1 MTQVRRP
8 LIAALGLFTLAIAL
22 DRAGAGTGADVVGT
36 HAYALAAAA
45 IIVPATAAGLR
56 RSTPAL
62 VITTAIG
69 VLLGLSAVAG
79 LGFFG
84 DLPVHIA
91 AVEVAFV
98 ALAALLGHGIGS
110 ALDQLDVL
118 LTTAAVGE
126 SPAIDLEG
134 SMAANE
140 IHTELARSRRHD
152 RPLSVT
158 ILSPTERGFE
168 DALKRTALEMD
179 RAIRRRFMF
188 GSLARTV
195 AGVLRRSDLL
205 FEHRSSG
212 RLIVLSPETDEAGNA
227 LLVDRIL
234 GATSASGIETMAG
247 TASFPNDGI
256 GFETLVEEAERDMNR
271 AADQPILRAVERGS
285 AS

>member
-22 DRAGAGTGADVVGT
+22 DRAGTGTGSDVVGT

-45 IIVPATAAGLR
+45 ILLPAGFAGLR
-56 RSTPAL
+56 RSTPPV
-62 VITTAIG
+62 VISAAVG
-69 VLLGLSAVAG
+69 SLLGISAIAE

-84 DLPVHIA
+84 DVPVHVA

-98 ALAALLGHGIGS
+98 ALSALLGHAIGV

-134 SMAANE
+134 ATAANE

-158 ILSPTERGFE
+158 VLSPTERGLAE
-168 DALKRTALEMD
+168 ALERTTLEMD
-179 RAIRRRFMF
+179 RAIRRRFMY

-195 AGVLRRSDLL
+195 SGVLRRSDLL
-205 FEHRSSG
+205 FEHRSTG
-212 RLIVLSPETDEAGNA
+212 RLIVLSPETDAEGTA
-227 LLVDRIL
+227 LLLERIRE
-234 GATSASGIETMAG
+234 ATRAGGIETQLG

-256 GFETLVEEAERDMNR
+256 GFETLVEEAERDMLR
-271 AADQPILRAVERGS
+271 ASDQPILRAVERGG
-285 AS
+285 A